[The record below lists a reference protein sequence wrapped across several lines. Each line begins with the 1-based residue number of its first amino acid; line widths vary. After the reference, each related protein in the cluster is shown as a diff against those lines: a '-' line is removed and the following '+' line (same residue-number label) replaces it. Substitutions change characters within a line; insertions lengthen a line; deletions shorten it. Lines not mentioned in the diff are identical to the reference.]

1 MKLPQIDDK
10 GQNMKTEDNEK
21 KKRGIPRSEKKL
33 KRELMACVLGVVR
46 DESAKPTERLT
57 AVKTMMD
64 YFVNDKENGESGE
77 VRVVFENLPEGFA
90 E

>member
-1 MKLPQIDDK
+1 
-10 GQNMKTEDNEK
+10 MKTEDNEK

-33 KRELMACVLGVVR
+33 KRELMECVLGVVR